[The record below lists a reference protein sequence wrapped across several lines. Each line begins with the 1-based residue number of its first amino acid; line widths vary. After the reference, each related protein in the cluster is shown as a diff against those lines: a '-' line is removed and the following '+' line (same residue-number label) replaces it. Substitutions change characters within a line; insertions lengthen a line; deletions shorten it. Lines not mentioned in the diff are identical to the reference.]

1 MTFNT
6 PDLIDSD
13 EQSVES
19 CALQFRQFGGRT
31 SFCGR
36 IRTVKV
42 HEDNAL
48 VRQVLSIPGDGQVL
62 VVDGG
67 GSLRT
72 ALIGDKLGQR
82 ALQNGW
88 AGLIL
93 CGAVRDVAGLRHLD
107 LGIKALGT
115 NPRRSAKSGAGSMDG
130 SVSFGGATFVP
141 GHWVY
146 SDDDGIVTAPRP
158 LHSGG

>member
-6 PDLIDSD
+6 PDLIDAD
-13 EQSVES
+13 EQSVQS
-19 CALQFRQFGGRT
+19 CALQFRQFGGRPQ
-31 SFCGR
+31 FCGP
-36 IRTVKV
+36 IRTLKIR
-42 HEDNAL
+42 EDNAL
-48 VRQVLSIPGDGQVL
+48 VRQALTSPGQGHVL

-72 ALIGDKLGQR
+72 ALIGDKLGQL
-82 ALQNGW
+82 AQQNGW

-93 CGAVRDVAGLRHLD
+93 CGAVRDVSGLRQLD

-115 NPRRSAKSGAGSMDG
+115 NPRRSAKAGAGAVDVP
-130 SVSFGGATFVP
+130 VSFGGATFVP

-146 SDDDGIVTAPRP
+146 SDDDGIVTAPHP
-158 LHSGG
+158 LHLGG